1 MARRLFV
8 DGFPP
13 FFGEQDLESLFL
25 PYGTVL
31 HTEIIR
37 SPSGGSLRFGFVEM
51 ATCQEACRAI
61 TELNRHR
68 VRDCKLKV
76 LLAEDAGQGDIVGRV
91 AKRQMA

>member
-1 MARRLFV
+1 MASRLFV
-8 DGFPP
+8 DGFPS
-13 FFGEQDLESLFL
+13 FFGEQDLQSLFL

-31 HTEIIR
+31 HAEIVR

-51 ATCQEACRAI
+51 ATCQEACRAV

-68 VRDCKLKV
+68 IRDSKLMV
-76 LLAEDAGQGDIVGRV
+76 LLAEDTGQGSIVGRV